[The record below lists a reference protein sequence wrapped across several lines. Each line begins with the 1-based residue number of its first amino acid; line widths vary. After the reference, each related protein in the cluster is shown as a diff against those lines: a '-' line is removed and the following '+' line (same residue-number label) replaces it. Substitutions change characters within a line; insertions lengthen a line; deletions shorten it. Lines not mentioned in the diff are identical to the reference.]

1 MAKLT
6 QTELDDWIKT
16 KPTGIFHYTKAM
28 DGTVNSN
35 LFPQLRVMV
44 NRAGEKGLC
53 VRADGRDGYWRP
65 TDTQIEEICWWDGDG
80 TIGDNINLPLNINKY
95 CYIPLPSLIIIAA
108 PYNVGKTALCINIVN
123 DNIEKWAD
131 KLDFYVSEG
140 AEMMRAKFDIINEDM
155 PKPPPFKTYRRTQNF
170 ADIIK
175 PDNLSVIDYLRVDM
189 DKSYTV
195 GQRLFEI
202 FSKLDK
208 GIAVVA
214 MQKPPGDR
222 KLAFGGASTAFE
234 PSLYIWMDKNTL
246 GFEKI
251 KVPKITAVDPY
262 QVKIKYSIY
271 KGAKFYNVKEEV
283 EFGELE

>member
-1 MAKLT
+1 MA
-6 QTELDDWIKT
+6 ELSQSRLEEWIQSEA
-16 KPTGIFHYTKAM
+16 TGKFHYTRVLDGALDPKLYPSIRKMMRRAM
-28 DGTVNSN
+28 
-35 LFPQLRVMV
+35 
-44 NRAGEKGLC
+44 EKGI
-53 VRADGRDGYWRP
+53 VAIVDGRDGWWRP
-65 TDTQIEEICWWDGDG
+65 TDTQAEEICWWDGNG

-123 DNIEKWAD
+123 LNLDLWAD

-170 ADIIK
+170 ADVIK

-234 PSLYIWMDKNTL
+234 PSLYVWMDKNTL

-251 KVPKITAVDPY
+251 KVPKITATDPE

-283 EFGELE
+283 GFE